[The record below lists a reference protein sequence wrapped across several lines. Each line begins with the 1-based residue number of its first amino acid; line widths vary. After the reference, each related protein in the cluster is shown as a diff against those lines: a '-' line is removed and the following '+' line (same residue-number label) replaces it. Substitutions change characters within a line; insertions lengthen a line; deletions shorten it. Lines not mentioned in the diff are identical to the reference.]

1 MDRDKDE
8 AGKLPSDD
16 PKIAEEG
23 RKNREEIDE
32 VPEHG
37 TDPLHEGP

>member
-1 MDRDKDE
+1 MTNDPRPPQD
-8 AGKLPSDD
+8 LPSDD
-16 PKIAEEG
+16 PKVAEEG
-23 RKNREEIDE
+23 EKNRRELDK

>member
-1 MDRDKDE
+1 MTNDPRPPQD
-8 AGKLPSDD
+8 LPSDD
-16 PKIAEEG
+16 PQIEQEAE
-23 RKNREEIDE
+23 KNRRELDE